1 MNLQKLELE
10 SSILEA
16 LINKSFNILGL
27 RYFLE
32 IDHLVMSNWM
42 WLESTSAH
50 NHPKYNKFFSE
61 TILKISAAL
70 SELTAS
76 FEGILIFQITNLK
89 DEKIKDSIQKQ
100 IKNIKNSLTDDEFID
115 SIKNI
120 LKFIWR
126 MDLISFLIIVINA
139 EIFNTNRAVKEK
151 AVKTSLTEKQNSL
164 QIRS

>member
-16 LINKSFNILGL
+16 LINKNFNILGL

-61 TILKISAAL
+61 TILKISAAF

-89 DEKIKDSIQKQ
+89 DEKVKDSIQKQ

-126 MDLISFLIIVINA
+126 MDLISLLIIAINA